1 MVDNSRISARVSNLS
16 KGDGVMKITN
26 KRIAAQNRAARYLA
40 QKQFEKTQKADQQ
53 MDIFMAFIT
62 GTAVAVIM
70 AFSYEMYIVGGF

>member
-1 MVDNSRISARVSNLS
+1 
-16 KGDGVMKITN
+16 MKITN

>member
-1 MVDNSRISARVSNLS
+1 MDNSRISARVSNLS